1 VAKQLTKIEYDL
13 FRAVPS
19 SEFMDICKSNVPRP
33 SLSRLVEHTNKA
45 RKQLPPLSSRLFDH
59 VVSRVCCV
67 SNGEPST
74 PSTHSSDKLLG
85 GDTDR
90 DAEQK

>member
-1 VAKQLTKIEYDL
+1 VKLTASTRATVAKQLTKIEYDL

-45 RKQLPPLSSRLFDH
+45 STSLLPPPNDESLDLTGPRTHCLSRFAL
-59 VVSRVCCV
+59 VPCYMYACMYR
-67 SNGEPST
+67 
-74 PSTHSSDKLLG
+74 
-85 GDTDR
+85 
-90 DAEQK
+90 